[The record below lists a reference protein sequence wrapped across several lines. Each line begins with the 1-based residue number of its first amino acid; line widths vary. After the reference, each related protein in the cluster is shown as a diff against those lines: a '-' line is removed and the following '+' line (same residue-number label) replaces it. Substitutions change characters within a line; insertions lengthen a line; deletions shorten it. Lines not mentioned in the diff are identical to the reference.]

1 MRSAFEPLLGDR
13 SEGFIGDVIDILA
26 VVSTLFGVATSLG
39 LGAMQVNAGLE
50 HLFGISVSM
59 GMQMIIIAVITLMA
73 TVSVVTGLKAGVRR
87 LSELNMGLAAL
98 LLFFVFVMGPTL
110 ALCGGFV
117 DNLIAYAKQLP
128 RGSFG
133 LQLQAH
139 RHIKRGWA
147 RGRFFIGR
155 GGSRGRLLWACLSH
169 AFLKEERY
177 VNFLMAVLLAPT
189 LTGFVWFT
197 VFGNTVLN
205 LEQSGVGGMAKVV
218 SENMPAAIYVLLKQF

>member
-1 MRSAFEPLLGDR
+1 MRSAFEPLLGER

-26 VVSTLFGVATSLG
+26 VVSTLVVGVATSLG

-117 DNLIAYAKQLP
+117 DNLIAYAKAAAP
-128 RGSFG
+128 RLFLDFSF
-133 LQLQAH
+133 
-139 RHIKRGWA
+139 KR
-147 RGRFFIGR
+147 IG
-155 GGSRGRLLWACLSH
+155 
-169 AFLKEERY
+169 
-177 VNFLMAVLLAPT
+177 T
-189 LTGFVWFT
+189 
-197 VFGNTVLN
+197 
-205 LEQSGVGGMAKVV
+205 
-218 SENMPAAIYVLLKQF
+218 